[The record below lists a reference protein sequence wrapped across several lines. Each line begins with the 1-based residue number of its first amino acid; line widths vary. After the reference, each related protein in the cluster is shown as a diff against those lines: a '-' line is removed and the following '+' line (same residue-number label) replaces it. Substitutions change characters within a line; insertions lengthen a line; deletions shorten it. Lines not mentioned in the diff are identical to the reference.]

1 MVPRKYVESIVK
13 MAELDVKPE
22 WFLEESKK
30 CDGNEPM
37 HFSKSWDNIN
47 AFCRKGRFATPREQ
61 FDAWYWCGVAMVHL
75 LHKTGDVESCEKLE
89 KFGDGLNHQLNSLT
103 KPH

>member
-1 MVPRKYVESIVK
+1 MTLREYVDSIAR
-13 MAELDVKPE
+13 MADLNVKPD

-47 AFCRKGRFATPREQ
+47 AFCHKGRFATPREQ
-61 FDAWYWCGVAMVHL
+61 FDAWYWCRVAMFHL
-75 LHKTGDVESCEKLE
+75 LHKTGDVENCVKLE
-89 KFGDGLNHQLNSLT
+89 KFGDGLNQHLDCLT